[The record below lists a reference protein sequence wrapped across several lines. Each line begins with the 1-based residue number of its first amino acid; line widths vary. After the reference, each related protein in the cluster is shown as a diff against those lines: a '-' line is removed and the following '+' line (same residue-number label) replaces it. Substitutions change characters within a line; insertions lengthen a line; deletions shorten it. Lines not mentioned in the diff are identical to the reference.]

1 MNDSKRA
8 EEIFAIL
15 KREYPNAKIALT
27 YSNNWELL
35 VATQLS
41 AQCTDKKVNEVTP
54 VLFKKYPT
62 IEDYVSADPAV
73 FEQDIHATG
82 FFRNK
87 TKNILGAARMVL
99 SEYDG
104 EIPDTMAEIIK
115 LPGVARKT
123 ANIVLGNAFGV
134 VDGIAV
140 DTHVLRLSAR
150 LGFTTEKTAEKV
162 EKVLMALL
170 PADEWFSST
179 YLLIEHGRNVCAAK
193 KARCDIC
200 GISGLCPSAFK
211 V

>member
-1 MNDSKRA
+1 MDESKRA
-8 EEIFAIL
+8 GEIFAEL
-15 KREYPNAKIALT
+15 KKEYPGAKIALT
-27 YSNNWELL
+27 YSNNWELM

-54 VLFKKYPT
+54 GLFKKYPT
-62 IEDYVSADPAV
+62 IADYASANPAV

-99 SEYDG
+99 SEYGG
-104 EIPDTMAEIIK
+104 EIPNTMAEIIK

-140 DTHVLRLSAR
+140 DTHVLRLSYR
-150 LGFTTEKTAEKV
+150 LGFTVEKTAEHV
-162 EKVLMALL
+162 EKELMGLL
-170 PADEWFSST
+170 PPEEWFKST

-200 GISGLCPSAFK
+200 GISSFCPSAFK